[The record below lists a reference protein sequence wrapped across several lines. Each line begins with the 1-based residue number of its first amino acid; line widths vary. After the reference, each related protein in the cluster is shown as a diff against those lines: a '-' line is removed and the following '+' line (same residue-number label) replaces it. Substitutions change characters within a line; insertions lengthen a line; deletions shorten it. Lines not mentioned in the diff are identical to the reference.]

1 MRRRA
6 FIALLGGAAAS
17 WPLAARA
24 QQAEKL
30 PTIEEVVEELKRKP
44 VVDLWP
50 TLAVAYGVS
59 KGTIYA
65 MAARGEVE
73 VLRAGRLKKA
83 ISASE
88 RRKLGI

>member
-1 MRRRA
+1 MTE
-6 FIALLGGAAAS
+6 
-17 WPLAARA
+17 
-24 QQAEKL
+24 EKL
-30 PTIEEVVEELKRKP
+30 PSVEEAVEELKRKP

-65 MAARGEVE
+65 MAQRGEVD

-83 ISASE
+83 VSATE
-88 RRKLGI
+88 RRKLGIDQ

>member
-1 MRRRA
+1 M
-6 FIALLGGAAAS
+6 GE
-17 WPLAARA
+17 
-24 QQAEKL
+24 EKL
-30 PTIEEVVEELKRKP
+30 PTIEEAVDELKRKP

-50 TLAVAYGVS
+50 ILVAYGVS

-65 MAARGEVE
+65 MAARGEVD

-83 ISASE
+83 VSATE

>member
-1 MRRRA
+1 MWVYEVTPHRQGRKSM
-6 FIALLGGAAAS
+6 AAE
-17 WPLAARA
+17 R
-24 QQAEKL
+24 L
-30 PTIEEVVEELKRKP
+30 PTVEEAVEELKRKP

-65 MAARGEVE
+65 MAARGEVD

-88 RRKLGI
+88 RRKLGIQP

>member
-1 MRRRA
+1 MA
-6 FIALLGGAAAS
+6 K
-17 WPLAARA
+17 
-24 QQAEKL
+24 AEVEM
-30 PTIEEVVEELKRKP
+30 TVEEAIEEIKRKP

-65 MAARGEVE
+65 MAARGEVD

-88 RRKLGI
+88 RRKLGIER